1 MYLVYE
7 YLEKLNNL
15 TTERM
20 AINPTIYRMT
30 RDGIAVRGLYDS
42 RSDAFFIER
51 NYYRI
56 DGLKMELVGP
66 VTGGIFL
73 TGRCNSFSDFY
84 YSKGTA
90 HPDIAIKMR
99 EVNDK
104 IEFCNNDDGDSD
116 GPECDD
122 AQAARA
128 LEELKILIVQICKEA
143 Q

>member
-1 MYLVYE
+1 MYLVYDGKE
-7 YLEKLNNL
+7 SLDYATNESLMTNS
-15 TTERM
+15 
-20 AINPTIYRMT
+20 AIFRYKY
-30 RDGIAVRGLYDS
+30 DGIAVRGLFDKVT
-42 RSDAFFIER
+42 DTFILER
-51 NYYRI
+51 RYFQMSG
-56 DGLKMELVGP
+56 DEMALLEP

-128 LEELKILIVQICKEA
+128 LAELKILIVQICKEA